1 VAKYVIR
8 SEGLIEYVEAC
19 VVEFDGTQEELQE
32 WLESE
37 KRDDWEESTDD
48 DFKWER
54 IYEDD
59 YGDGATWTVETVED
73 WKDRELE
80 DGRKVVGLAA
90 TKLA

>member
-1 VAKYVIR
+1 MAKYVLR
-8 SEGLIEYVEAC
+8 SEGLLQYVEAC

-37 KRDDWEESTDD
+37 KRDAWEESTDD

-54 IYEDD
+54 IDEDD

-73 WKDRELE
+73 WEGQVLE
-80 DGRKVVGLAA
+80 DGRKVVELPV
-90 TKLA
+90 TKLG